1 MAICKSFSSIKITDA
16 CNEEKQIQKSS
27 RLPKANT
34 VLCVICLGICVCIL
48 VLYVKTTY
56 QVQNL
61 IEQVGN
67 LSRRLQ
73 NAEKY
78 QWNNTV

>member
-34 VLCVICLGICVCIL
+34 ALCVICLGICACIL

-73 NAEKY
+73 NGETY

>member
-1 MAICKSFSSIKITDA
+1 MAICKSFSSVKITDA

-34 VLCVICLGICVCIL
+34 ALCVICLGICACIL

-73 NAEKY
+73 NGETY

>member
-1 MAICKSFSSIKITDA
+1 MAICKSFSSVKITDA

-34 VLCVICLGICVCIL
+34 ALCVICLGICACIL
-48 VLYVKTTY
+48 VLYVQTTY

-73 NAEKY
+73 NGEKY